1 MSVQQEKE
9 QIRGTPATI
18 YMTVIL
24 VGILVCAATAFEF
37 YGLAVMGKE
46 RFQNELI
53 VGVVTAYFMGAVIIL
68 FMSRGRLL
76 RPLIASIFCMA
87 SLYLLSQTAISLFV
101 ATDYLYAIE
110 NVLWMIPL
118 QVCLF
123 ATLGRRTASV
133 LAGSLFGLLISVLCA
148 YFVVRQMNPAANSEA
163 TLLVQAAFAQAAAL
177 LLLGALATYRDQVT
191 VESARVKALED
202 GQALLQSAAAQAE
215 ESAARAEKEQEKAI
229 HALNKAEEATRAR
242 EAFLASMSHELRT
255 PLNAIIGFSQIL
267 EMGEAGIARTE
278 EKRLEYAKDIRNS
291 GEHMLGLV
299 GQVLEFSRI
308 ESEGCDIDLAEQMLS
323 PIADSAMRMVDVLAA
338 AKDVQLLRYWDQR
351 FDFHVETDDK
361 ALSQILVNL
370 LTNAVKFT
378 PKGGQVWL
386 VLKTDGPKGYCIEI
400 QDNGIGIPADKL
412 KDVFRPF
419 VQIGDARCAGEGGT
433 GLGLSIVSTLVR
445 GLGGQF
451 EIESAVGTGTCCRV
465 RLPGL
470 LETKPVADEVPIMS
484 IAKAAG

>member
-1 MSVQQEKE
+1 MAENKE
-9 QIRGTPATI
+9 QIGGSSAT
-18 YMTVIL
+18 VLFPVAL
-24 VGILVCAATAFEF
+24 VGIIVCAGTLLEF
-37 YGLAVMGKE
+37 YTLAAQGREQVQSN
-46 RFQNELI
+46 FVVAVATSYFLI
-53 VGVVTAYFMGAVIIL
+53 SIL
-68 FMSRGRLL
+68 ILLVSRGRLL
-76 RPLIASIFCMA
+76 KPVVISIF
-87 SLYLLSQTAISLFV
+87 SLSSVYLLGHLAINLFV
-101 ATDYLYAIE
+101 QGDKIFAIE

-123 ATLGRRTASV
+123 ATLGRGQAYL
-133 LAGSLFGLLISVLCA
+133 LAGALFGATVSVISAYLILLGVNPVL
-148 YFVVRQMNPAANSEA
+148 SEETA
-163 TLLVQAAFAQAAAL
+163 LLLQTTLAQAAAL
-177 LLLGALATYRDQVT
+177 LLLGALASYRDLVT
-191 VESARVKALED
+191 VESARVKALEENET
-202 GQALLQSAAAQAE
+202 LLKKEAAKAE
-215 ESAARAEKEQEKAI
+215 REQEKAI

-267 EMGEAGIARTE
+267 EMGNVGIAKSE
-278 EKRLEYAKDIRNS
+278 EKRLEYAQDIRKS

-308 ESEGCDIDLAEQMLS
+308 ESEGCDIELSEQMLS
-323 PIADSAMRMVDVLAA
+323 PIADSAMRMVDVIAA
-338 AKDVQLLRYWDQR
+338 AKEVQLLRYWDQR
-351 FDFHVETDDK
+351 FDFRVETDEK

-386 VLKTDGPKGYCIEI
+386 VLKTDGDKGLCIEI

-412 KDVFRPF
+412 QDVFRPF

-451 EIESAVGTGTCCRV
+451 EIESAVGTGTCCRLL
-465 RLPGL
+465 LPGL
-470 LETKPVADEVPIMS
+470 LAVEKADDCRELS
-484 IAKAAG
+484 DHEAAAELLKQKSA

>member
-1 MSVQQEKE
+1 VQHEKE
-9 QIRGTPATI
+9 QTRSAPATI
-18 YMTVIL
+18 FMTVAL
-24 VGILVCAATAFEF
+24 VGILVCAATIFEF
-37 YGLAVMGKE
+37 YGLAVMNKA
-46 RFQNELI
+46 RFQSDLVVAIVASYFLGAIVILLI
-53 VGVVTAYFMGAVIIL
+53 
-68 FMSRGRLL
+68 SRGRLL
-76 RPLIASIFCMA
+76 RPLVASVFCMA

-110 NVLWMIPL
+110 NAMWMVPL

-133 LAGSLFGLLISVLCA
+133 LAGSLFGLLVSVLGA
-148 YFVVRQMNPAANSEA
+148 YFFFRQINPAATPEA
-163 TLLVQAAFAQAAAL
+163 TLLVQAAFSQAAAL
-177 LLLGALATYRDQVT
+177 LLLGALATYRDLVT
-191 VESARVKALED
+191 IKSARVTALEEN
-202 GQALLQSAAAQAE
+202 QLLLRTAASQAE
-215 ESAARAEKEQEKAI
+215 ESAHRAEKEQAKAV

-308 ESEGCDIDLAEQMLS
+308 ESEGCDIELAEQRLS
-323 PIADSAMRMVDVLAA
+323 PVADGAMRMVDVLAA

-351 FDFHVETDDK
+351 FDFDVETDDK

-386 VLKTDGPKGYCIEI
+386 VLKTDGAKGYCIEV
-400 QDNGIGIPADKL
+400 QDNGIGIPTDKL
-412 KDVFRPF
+412 QDVFKPF

-470 LETKPVADEVPIMS
+470 LGTVPIEAEEQPEDA
-484 IAKAAG
+484 AKAVG

>member
-1 MSVQQEKE
+1 MADGKEQRRGVSKTIIMSVALVGIIACAATVFEFYSLTLMDKE
-9 QIRGTPATI
+9 RLRSDFAVGLIAA
-18 YMTVIL
+18 YFL
-24 VGILVCAATAFEF
+24 VGIL
-37 YGLAVMGKE
+37 
-46 RFQNELI
+46 
-53 VGVVTAYFMGAVIIL
+53 IL
-68 FMSRGRLL
+68 LVSRGRLF
-76 RPLIASIFCMA
+76 RPLIGSAFCMT
-87 SLYLLSQTAISLFV
+87 SLYLIGQMAVSLFV
-101 ATDYLYAIE
+101 AADYLYAIE
-110 NVLWMIPL
+110 NAIWVIPL

-123 ATLGRRTASV
+123 AVLERRTAYV
-133 LAGSLFGLLISVLCA
+133 IAGGLFAVMLSILSTYFFLHGVNPLMQEETALLTQV
-148 YFVVRQMNPAANSEA
+148 
-163 TLLVQAAFAQAAAL
+163 AFAQAAAL
-177 LLLGALATYRDQVT
+177 LLLGALATYRDLVT
-191 VESARVKALED
+191 IESARVKALED
-202 GQALLQSAAAQAE
+202 SEALLKAEAAK
-215 ESAARAEKEQEKAI
+215 AEKEQKKAI

-267 EMGEAGIARTE
+267 EMGNSGIARTE

-308 ESEGCDIDLAEQMLS
+308 ESEGCDIELAEQKLT
-323 PIADSAMRMVDVLAA
+323 PIAESAMRMVDVIAA
-338 AKDVQLLRYWDQR
+338 AKDVELIRYWDQR
-351 FDFHVETDDK
+351 FDFRIETDEK

-386 VLKTDGPKGYCIEI
+386 VLKADGPKGLCIEI

-412 KDVFRPF
+412 QDVFRPF

-451 EIESAVGTGTCCRV
+451 EIESAVGTGTCCRLK
-465 RLPGL
+465 LPGL
-470 LETKPVADEVPIMS
+470 LATEPVESSVETDVRTN
-484 IAKAAG
+484 AAG

>member
-1 MSVQQEKE
+1 MADETE
-9 QIRGTPATI
+9 QKGIASATMLMPA
-18 YMTVIL
+18 VF
-24 VGILVCAATAFEF
+24 VGIIVCAATLFEF
-37 YGLAVMGKE
+37 YSVATLGQERLQNSFVISVATVYFLVSVAILLA
-46 RFQNELI
+46 
-53 VGVVTAYFMGAVIIL
+53 
-68 FMSRGRLL
+68 SRGRLL
-76 RPLIASIFCMA
+76 RPVVASVFCMA
-87 SLYLLSQTAISLFV
+87 SLYLVSQMAISLFV
-101 ATDYLYAIE
+101 ATDYLHAIE
-110 NVLWMIPL
+110 NVMWMIPL

-123 ATLGRRTASV
+123 ATHSRSVAYV
-133 LAGSLFGLLISVLCA
+133 LAGSLFAITVSVICA
-148 YFVVRQMNPAANSEA
+148 YFILLGISPVTNAQAA
-163 TLLVQAAFAQAAAL
+163 LLVQTAFVQAAAL
-177 LLLGALATYRDQVT
+177 LLLGALATYRDLVT
-191 VESARVKALED
+191 VESARVKALEENE
-202 GQALLQSAAAQAE
+202 ALLKKEAAKAE
-215 ESAARAEKEQEKAI
+215 REQEKAI

-267 EMGEAGIARTE
+267 EMGNAGIARSE
-278 EKRLEYAKDIRNS
+278 EKRLEYARDIRKS

-308 ESEGCDIDLAEQMLS
+308 ESEGCDIELAEQMLS
-323 PIADSAMRMVDVLAA
+323 PIAESAMRMVDVIAA

-351 FDFHVETDDK
+351 FDFRVETDEK

-386 VLKTDGPKGYCIEI
+386 VLKTDGDRGLCIEI

-412 KDVFRPF
+412 QDVFRPF

-465 RLPGL
+465 LLPGL
-470 LETKPVADEVPIMS
+470 LATEKADDCSELS
-484 IAKAAG
+484 DNEAAAELLKMKSA

>member
-1 MSVQQEKE
+1 V
-9 QIRGTPATI
+9 
-18 YMTVIL
+18 
-24 VGILVCAATAFEF
+24 
-37 YGLAVMGKE
+37 
-46 RFQNELI
+46 
-53 VGVVTAYFMGAVIIL
+53 
-68 FMSRGRLL
+68 
-76 RPLIASIFCMA
+76 FCMA

-101 ATDYLYAIE
+101 ASDYLYAIE
-110 NVLWMIPL
+110 NAMWMIPL

-123 ATLGRRTASV
+123 ATLGRRTALV
-133 LAGSLFGLLISVLCA
+133 LAGSLFGLMLAVICA
-148 YFVVRQMNPAANSEA
+148 YFIYRQMNPAANAET
-163 TLLVQAAFAQAAAL
+163 TLLVQAVFSQAATL
-177 LLLGALATYRDQVT
+177 LLLSALATYRDLVT
-191 VESARVKALED
+191 VESARVKALEESEI
-202 GQALLQSAAAQAE
+202 LLKTAAVKAE
-215 ESAARAEKEQEKAI
+215 ESARQAEKDQEKAI

-267 EMGEAGIARTE
+267 EMGDAGIARTD

-308 ESEGCDIDLAEQMLS
+308 ESEGCDIELTEQVLS

-338 AKDVQLLRYWDQR
+338 AKEVQLLRYWDQR
-351 FDFHVETDDK
+351 FEFSVDTDEK

-378 PKGGQVWL
+378 PTGGQVWL
-386 VLKTDGPKGYCIEI
+386 VLKTDGPKGYCIEV

-412 KDVFRPF
+412 QDVFRPF

-470 LETKPVADEVPIMS
+470 LDTRAVDEQPNAIGDVTKTMPRVEAT
-484 IAKAAG
+484 G

>member
-1 MSVQQEKE
+1 LNPRGEKHLRE
-9 QIRGTPATI
+9 SEVLLKT
-18 YMTVIL
+18 
-24 VGILVCAATAFEF
+24 AA
-37 YGLAVMGKE
+37 
-46 RFQNELI
+46 
-53 VGVVTAYFMGAVIIL
+53 
-68 FMSRGRLL
+68 
-76 RPLIASIFCMA
+76 
-87 SLYLLSQTAISLFV
+87 
-101 ATDYLYAIE
+101 
-110 NVLWMIPL
+110 
-118 QVCLF
+118 
-123 ATLGRRTASV
+123 
-133 LAGSLFGLLISVLCA
+133 
-148 YFVVRQMNPAANSEA
+148 
-163 TLLVQAAFAQAAAL
+163 
-177 LLLGALATYRDQVT
+177 
-191 VESARVKALED
+191 VK
-202 GQALLQSAAAQAE
+202 AE
-215 ESAARAEKEQEKAI
+215 ESARQAEKDQEKAI

-267 EMGEAGIARTE
+267 EMGEAGIARSE

-308 ESEGCDIDLAEQMLS
+308 ESEGCDIELAEQALS

-351 FDFHVETDDK
+351 FDFHVETDEK

-386 VLKTDGPKGYCIEI
+386 VLKTDGPKGYCIEV

-412 KDVFRPF
+412 QDVFRPF

-451 EIESAVGTGTCCRV
+451 EIESAVGTGTCCRI

-470 LETKPVADEVPIMS
+470 LRTISLSDEEPIRSEAM
-484 IAKAAG
+484 AAG